1 MAEYV
6 VSAVDATEPND
17 DRPASYLGIEMRTL
31 KGHVNS
37 VNQAQGET
45 NTSVTEDLAAI
56 EALFNTATGV
66 TGLPTDKGVLNV
78 LLALFKEVFGYTE
91 GDTVY
96 PSLAAKVAAID
107 ASMTNTINGTLG
119 TLTNTV
125 NQHTSAINS
134 LNTTVQQQAI
144 KLTNQENWLNGY
156 GSRIN
161 SLESSVSYLSNSPS
175 TRLPVGFVL
184 MSTNAANPATY
195 LGYGSW
201 VATNQGRIPV
211 GVGNNIAGTGY
222 NIEMAGVNYGGRSIN
237 IAANNIPEHSHS
249 YSRLTDIVAQIFGNG
264 AHPDSSYS
272 FRTTTA
278 ETGKFGSSPVQ
289 PLPIYPPMVG
299 YYFWKRVS

>member
-1 MAEYV
+1 MSEYV

-31 KGHVNS
+31 KAHNNT

-45 NTSVTEDLAAI
+45 NTSVAEDLAAI

-66 TGLPTDKGVLNV
+66 TGLPAGKGVLNV
-78 LLALFKEVFGYTE
+78 LLALYKEVFGYTE
-91 GDTVY
+91 GESVY
-96 PSLAAKVAAID
+96 PSLAAKIAAL
-107 ASMTNTINGTLG
+107 NTSLNSTLNGALG

-125 NQHTSAINS
+125 NQHTTSINS
-134 LNTTVQQQAI
+134 LTSTQQQHAI
-144 KLTNQENWLNGY
+144 KLTNHDNWLNGY

-161 SLESSVSYLSNSPS
+161 NLESAVNNIANSPS
-175 TRLPVGFVL
+175 TRLPVGFVF

-195 LGYGSW
+195 LGYGTW

-222 NIEMAGVNYGGRSIN
+222 NIGQAGVNYGERSIK

-249 YSRLTDIVAQIFGNG
+249 YSRITDIVAQIYAKGVY
-264 AHPDSSYS
+264 PDSGYS
-272 FRTTTA
+272 FKTTTA